1 MLVLSNMEEA
11 EEMECHVDAQA
22 EISTTKKRR
31 ERRAWFP
38 NNSETDQGARQRSPG
53 NHKQGYNTQLSA
65 QILKAYTSILNL
77 EDISP
82 SAFAIEKSAEG

>member
-31 ERRAWFP
+31 ERRA
-38 NNSETDQGARQRSPG
+38 
-53 NHKQGYNTQLSA
+53 
-65 QILKAYTSILNL
+65 
-77 EDISP
+77 
-82 SAFAIEKSAEG
+82 

>member
-1 MLVLSNMEEA
+1 
-11 EEMECHVDAQA
+11 
-22 EISTTKKRR
+22 
-31 ERRAWFP
+31 
-38 NNSETDQGARQRSPG
+38 
-53 NHKQGYNTQLSA
+53 LSA